1 MVLIENLIK
10 TYGQGDTAVEALK
23 GINLHIQKGEI
34 FGIIG
39 LSGAG
44 KSSLVRCINLLETPT
59 WPYNY
64 RRSKHNKAKQK
75 RT

>member
-44 KSSLVRCINLLETPT
+44 KSSLVRCINLLQTPT
-59 WPYNY
+59 CPYNY